1 MEVILFETVQNLG
14 GVGDTVQ
21 VKAGYARNFLIPQG
35 KAVPATPEARAVVEE
50 RRAELEKHEAQ
61 AKTAAQGRGE
71 QLDGMIVEIMRKA
84 SDEGRLF
91 GSVGTQDIS
100 AALAEQK
107 GLVVKRTEIQLP
119 EGAIRQVGEYDVII
133 RLHTEVQARVR
144 IHVVADT

>member
-21 VKAGYARNFLIPQG
+21 VKSGYARNFLIPQG
-35 KAVPATPEARAVVEE
+35 KAVPATPEARAAVEE

-71 QLDGMIVEIMRKA
+71 QLDGMVLEIMRKA

-107 GLVVKRTEIQLP
+107 GLEVKRTEIQLP

-133 RLHTEVQARVR
+133 RLHTEVQAQVR